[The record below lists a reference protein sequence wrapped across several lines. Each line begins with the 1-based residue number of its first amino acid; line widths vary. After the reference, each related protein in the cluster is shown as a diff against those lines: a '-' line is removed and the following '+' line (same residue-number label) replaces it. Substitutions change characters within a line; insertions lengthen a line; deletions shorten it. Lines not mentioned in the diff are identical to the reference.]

1 MHPEIGTVFAA
12 AMIVGI
18 PKTALRPLEIL
29 IPPRVCHLICCNVS
43 SYLTCTT
50 KINKYISFI
59 LFLIM
64 YCTPVY
70 LVQVWFNFD
79 FKNQK

>member
-29 IPPRVCHLICCNVS
+29 IPPGVCHLICCNVS
-43 SYLTCTT
+43 RYLTWKT
-50 KINKYISFI
+50 KINKYISFTI
-59 LFLIM
+59 FFYNVLYTSLLGSS
-64 YCTPVY
+64 
-70 LVQVWFNFD
+70 LVQF
-79 FKNQK
+79 